1 MLQLWHNDEAQGVA
15 EYAVLLSIVL
25 VLSIMVVAG
34 VGRNAKALLSKTAEK
49 LRIVVGTHR

>member
-1 MLQLWHNDEAQGVA
+1 LLQLWHNDEAQGVA
-15 EYAVLLSIVL
+15 EYAVLLTVVL

-34 VGRNAKALLSKTAEK
+34 VGRNATALLSKTAEK